1 MSRKRFGRNQKRRLK
16 AEVAEAHAALQSH
29 RDMYR
34 HINNENDHLKK
45 TLHRIIDH
53 FTEINQHSIFLEPK
67 RGESAP
73 RQIGVSPPMRS
84 YSDADMI
91 MEKAFFITEQVAR
104 IKVKM
109 ENTQDVA
116 HGRELFH
123 VHMLVDE
130 NRELS
135 YCVDFKYLREHG
147 FKHIKRQLD
156 VLFEDAFEKYRL
168 SL

>member
-1 MSRKRFGRNQKRRLK
+1 MHS
-16 AEVAEAHAALQSH
+16 EA
-29 RDMYR
+29 D
-34 HINNENDHLKK
+34 
-45 TLHRIIDH
+45 
-53 FTEINQHSIFLEPK
+53 
-67 RGESAP
+67 G
-73 RQIGVSPPMRS
+73 
-84 YSDADMI
+84 I

-116 HGRELFH
+116 YGRELFH
-123 VHMLVDE
+123 IHVLVDE

-147 FKHIKRQLD
+147 FKHIKRHMD
-156 VLFEDAFEKYRL
+156 ELFDDAFEKYRL